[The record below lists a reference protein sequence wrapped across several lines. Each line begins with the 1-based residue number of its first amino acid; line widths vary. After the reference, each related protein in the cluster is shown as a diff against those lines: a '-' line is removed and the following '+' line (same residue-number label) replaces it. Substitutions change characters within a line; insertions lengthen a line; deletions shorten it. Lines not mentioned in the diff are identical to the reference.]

1 MWIDFVILGL
11 SIFLIFVVF
20 YLSIFVHAV
29 VLLVNY
35 RMQDAPSYPGTGKRV
50 LVIGDSTAVGCGA
63 THSVPYWLNHL
74 TGWDITVVAR
84 SGATVM
90 YVDKHWPQKKFDHYV
105 VMVGGNDL
113 WKMVPL
119 QYVHKCFNKFHRR
132 RSVSHILVYD
142 VRKSSSLPWFMKWYM
157 HARQLKLR
165 SMLNLDSKM
174 YIDLYNDE
182 EYNRELDNHHF
193 LAMDGVHPSSTAN
206 RYIAQQL
213 VQRIDNQ

>member
-11 SIFLIFVVF
+11 SIFLIFIVF

-63 THSVPYWLNHL
+63 SHSVPYWMHHL

-90 YVDKHWPQKKFDHYV
+90 YVDKHWPPKKFDHYV

-132 RSVSHILVYD
+132 RSVSHVLVYD

-165 SMLNLDSKM
+165 GMLNLDNKV
-174 YIDLYNDE
+174 YIDLYSDE